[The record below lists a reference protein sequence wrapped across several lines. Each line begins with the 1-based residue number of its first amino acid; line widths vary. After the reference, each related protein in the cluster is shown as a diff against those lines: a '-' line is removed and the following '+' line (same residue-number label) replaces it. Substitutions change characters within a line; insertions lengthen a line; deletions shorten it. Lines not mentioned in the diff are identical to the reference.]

1 MRGKDELEKS
11 QRLGTSHLPSSASV
25 PNLDYLAEGAYH
37 AIAKTSV
44 Y

>member
-11 QRLGTSHLPSSASV
+11 QRLGTSHLPFSASV
-25 PNLDYLAEGAYH
+25 PNLDYLAEGVYYATTR
-37 AIAKTSV
+37 TSE